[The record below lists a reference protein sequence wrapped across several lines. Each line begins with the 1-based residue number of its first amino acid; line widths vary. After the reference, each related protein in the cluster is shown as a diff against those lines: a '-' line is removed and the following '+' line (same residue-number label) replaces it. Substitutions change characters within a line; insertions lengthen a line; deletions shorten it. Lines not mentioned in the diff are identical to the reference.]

1 MTYLGHYLRV
11 VCNFEIRYGTKSL
24 LLLVC
29 CCRASRGWISFALY
43 LSCRVWQNATVG
55 RIKNCKKKR
64 AADLLL
70 FTPFD
75 HLGMREDNLLLQR
88 IRAGDDRATEE
99 VYLLCRND
107 FFRAFAHK
115 WKLTSDQLIELYQD
129 SFIALLESIQQGKI
143 DSIHQGWLPLL
154 KGIGRNVLLMQRRKE
169 AKNIGSVEPALFDPS
184 HTDAE
189 DQEAFLQVLSTELN
203 QFETKCKELLEM
215 RVLKALSF
223 KAIYQQLNPSILPTD
238 DPLLSSGIAGI
249 RVQYGRCVERLRK
262 KVFEQLKNL
271 GLWN

>member
-1 MTYLGHYLRV
+1 MGFFCPILKLQCVAKRNSWHQKKLLK
-11 VCNFEIRYGTKSL
+11 KS
-24 LLLVC
+24 
-29 CCRASRGWISFALY
+29 
-43 LSCRVWQNATVG
+43 
-55 RIKNCKKKR
+55 

-75 HLGMREDNLLLQR
+75 HLGMRDDNLLLQR

-99 VYLLCRND
+99 VYLLYRND

-115 WKLTSDQLIELYQD
+115 WKLSSDQLIELYQE

-143 DSIHQGWLPLL
+143 DSILQGWLPLL

-169 AKNIGSVEPALFDPS
+169 AKNRGSVEPALFDQS
-184 HTDAE
+184 QSDAE
-189 DQEAFLQVLSTELN
+189 DQEAFLRVLSTELN

-215 RVLKALSF
+215 RALKALSF
-223 KAIYQQLNPSILPTD
+223 KAIFQQLNPGLLHAD
-238 DPLLSSGIAGI
+238 DSLRSSEIAGI